1 MPVTIAIP
9 TALRQFADKQIT
21 VSVEAATVGEAV
33 KELTSKHQSLG
44 KHLLDENGKMR
55 NFVNLYLNDE
65 DVRSLKGPET
75 ALKDGDELLI
85 VPAIAGG
92 ATLTEDLSKEEVARY
107 SRHLIMPE
115 VGKAG
120 QLKLKKAK
128 VLMIGAG
135 GLGAP
140 MGLYLAAA
148 GVGRI
153 GIVDFDVV
161 DDSNLQRQILFGKS
175 SVGRKKIEAAKERL
189 EDLNPYIEIVSH
201 ETQLTSEN
209 ALDLFK
215 QYDLVV
221 DGTDNFPTRYLV
233 NDACVL
239 TGIPNVYASIFRF
252 EGQVSVFYA
261 KEGPCYRCLYPDPP
275 PPGLVPSCAEGGVLG
290 VLPGTVGA
298 LQATE
303 AIKLILQ
310 TGDPLIGTL
319 LTFDAL
325 GMNFRKLKLRR
336 DPDCPVCGNNP
347 TITELIDY
355 EQFCGIK
362 KQEAA
367 PVSDKEMTVQ
377 ELKQQLDAKED
388 FFLLDVR
395 EPHEIDI
402 CKIEASIVIPMG
414 EVENRLNEIPKD
426 KQVVVHCR
434 SGGRSGK
441 ITGYLKTQ
449 GYTNVINLE
458 GGILAW
464 AEKIDTSM
472 PSY

>member
-9 TALRQFADKQIT
+9 TALRPFTEKQAS
-21 VSVEAATVGEAV
+21 VSVDAATVGEAI
-33 KELTSKHQSLG
+33 KDLTARHEALG
-44 KHLLDENGKMR
+44 KHLLDEKGALR
-55 NFVNLYLNDE
+55 NFVNVYLNDE
-65 DVRSLKGPET
+65 DIRSLKGPET
-75 ALKDGDELLI
+75 PLKDGDELLI

-92 ATLTEDLSKEEVARY
+92 TTLSNEEVARY

-115 VGKAG
+115 VGKEG
-120 QLKLKKAK
+120 QLKLKDAK

-161 DDSNLQRQILFGKS
+161 DDSNLQRQILYGKS
-175 SVGRKKIEAAKERL
+175 AVGRKKIEAAKERL
-189 EDLNPYIEIVSH
+189 LDLNPHIEVVGH
-201 ETQLTSEN
+201 ETRLTSEN
-209 ALDLFK
+209 ALELFK

-252 EGQVSVFYA
+252 EGQVSVFWA
-261 KEGPCYRCLYPDPP
+261 KKGPCYRCLYPAPP

-303 AIKLILQ
+303 AIKLILGK
-310 TGDPLIGTL
+310 GDSLIGTL

-325 GMNFRKLKLRR
+325 AMDFRKLKLRK
-336 DPDCPVCGNNP
+336 DPNCPACGTNP

-362 KQEAA
+362 KQEAP
-367 PVSDKEMTVQ
+367 PVSEKEMTVE
-377 ELKQQLDAKED
+377 ELKQKIDAKED

-402 CKIEASIVIPMG
+402 CKIAESVVIPMG
-414 EVENRLNEIPKD
+414 EVQDRLAEIPKD
-426 KQVVVHCR
+426 KQVVVQCR
-434 SGGRSGK
+434 SGARSGK
-441 ITGYLKTQ
+441 ITGFLKTQ

-464 AEKIDTSM
+464 AEKIDPSM
-472 PSY
+472 ASY

>member
-9 TALRQFADKQIT
+9 TALRSFTEKQSS
-21 VSVEAATVGEAV
+21 VSVDAGTVGEAV
-33 KELTSKHQSLG
+33 QALTARHEALG
-44 KHLLDENGKMR
+44 KHLLDENGKLR

-65 DVRSLKGPET
+65 DIRSLKGSDTP
-75 ALKDGDELLI
+75 LKDGDELLI

-92 ATLTEDLSKEEVARY
+92 SAVSEELSKEEVARY

-115 VGKAG
+115 VGKEG
-120 QLKLKKAK
+120 QLKLKNAK

-148 GVGRI
+148 GVGKI

-161 DDSNLQRQILFGKS
+161 DDSNLQRQILYGKS
-175 SVGRKKIEAAKERL
+175 VVGQPKIEAAKARL
-189 EDLNPYIEIVSH
+189 LDLNPYIEIVGH
-201 ETQLTSEN
+201 ELRLNSEN
-209 ALDLFK
+209 AVDLFK

-221 DGTDNFPTRYLV
+221 DGTDNFPTRYLI
-233 NDACVL
+233 NDACAL
-239 TGIPNVYASIFRF
+239 AGIPNVYASIFRF
-252 EGQVSVFYA
+252 EGQVSIFWA
-261 KEGPCYRCLYPDPP
+261 DKGPCYRCLYPDPP

-303 AIKLILQ
+303 AIKLIL
-310 TGDPLIGTL
+310 GKGEPLIGTL

-325 GMNFRKLKLRR
+325 AMSFRKLKLRK
-336 DPDCPVCGNNP
+336 DPNCPLCGKNP
-347 TITELIDY
+347 TIKTLIDY

-362 KQEAA
+362 KQEEA
-367 PVSDKEMTVQ
+367 PVSDKEMTVE
-377 ELKQQLDAKED
+377 ELKKKLDAKED
-388 FFLLDVR
+388 FVLLDVR

-402 CKIEASIVIPMG
+402 CKIEQSVVIPMG
-414 EVENRLNEIPKD
+414 EVQDRLSEIPKE
-426 KQVVVHCR
+426 KEIVVQCR
-434 SGGRSGK
+434 SGARSAK
-441 ITGYLKTQ
+441 ITGFLKTQ
-449 GYTNVINLE
+449 GYDKAVNLA